1 MIKKILS
8 VGIVVVM
15 VAASYALYLYNLPAK
30 TAAGASA
37 DITMSAEDL
46 ITKFD
51 SESEVATTLLSDIIE
66 VTGTIT
72 LIEKGELTSIIVIN
86 ERITCEVE
94 NAQIDSTITTGSQVT
109 IRGIYSGLEEMFNEI
124 ILSKC
129 VIVKQS

>member
-30 TAAGASA
+30 TAVGATA